1 MTQQTTEQRLASLE
15 SEVTALKKQ
24 LAEQIARV
32 EQRQDALSEVDRAL
46 LIRIDS
52 VIGAQTRLER
62 DQKHG
67 FDELQT
73 RFSAG
78 QEYLTARSDA
88 IEEDLQELRTGQEYL
103 AIRSDTIEE
112 DLTKVVA
119 DLTKVVEMGVRHEKD
134 LQELRTGQ
142 EYLIKGQEYLTRN
155 QEYLTKNQEHLTK
168 GQEYLTERTDAIEED
183 LIKVVEM
190 GVKHREAIDLLLA
203 GQQQILDLLIGGKPK
218 TND

>member
-15 SEVTALKKQ
+15 SEVTVLKQ
-24 LAEQIARV
+24 QIARV
-32 EQRQDALSEVDRAL
+32 EQRQDTLSEVDRTL

-62 DQKHG
+62 DQKRG

-103 AIRSDTIEE
+103 TIRSDTIEE
-112 DLTKVVA
+112 DLQEVVA

-142 EYLIKGQEYLTRN
+142 EYLTKG
-155 QEYLTKNQEHLTK
+155 QEHLTK
-168 GQEYLTERTDAIEED
+168 GQEYLTERTDAIEEE
-183 LIKVVEM
+183 LTKVVEM